1 MKNKKKL
8 WILLTVIAL
17 VTVLYFFFKGGDKD
31 IEVTTETV
39 GRKSI
44 TEIVSVTGKIQ
55 PETEVK
61 ISADVS
67 GEITDMSV
75 NEGDSVTRGQLL
87 LRINPELYEST
98 VSQLEANLNNAKAS
112 LAGSEAQLIRAKA
125 NLKQQQLTLD
135 RQKKLFAQG
144 VISIQE
150 LESFTTQFEVAQ
162 ADFDATQKQTL
173 ATRYNVQSVAAR
185 LEEGKRNLGRTSI
198 YAPESGIVTN
208 LKSEKGERVVG
219 TAQMAGTEIMRIS
232 NLNVMEV
239 QVTVNENDI
248 VRIHLGDSAD
258 VNIDAY
264 DDRLFKGVVTEI
276 ANSAVFNQT
285 QNLNDQVTN
294 FIVKVRLLRSS
305 YMDLLQSGK
314 FPFLPGMTASVDIKT
329 DQKNNVLAVPIASVI
344 TRDPF
349 ENATSLDMED
359 GKKSSEKQG
368 SGNTSSKKSSSKETS
383 KESNKT
389 SSNGTTNESG
399 NTEGES
405 KVSNRV
411 KTWVYVLEN
420 GKAKAVEVT
429 TGIQDLDYFE
439 LLRGVKEGQTIITGP
454 SMVIA
459 KSLNHNDKVKVLK

>member
-8 WILLTVIAL
+8 WIVLSVIGLIILLSFV
-17 VTVLYFFFKGGDKD
+17 FKGGKKD
-31 IEVTTETV
+31 IEVNTDVV
-39 GRKSI
+39 GRKNI

-67 GEITDMSV
+67 GEIIAMGV
-75 NEGDSVTRGQLL
+75 KEGDSVTRGQLL

-125 NLKQQQLTLD
+125 NYKQQQLNLD
-135 RQKKLFAQG
+135 RQKKLYSQG

-150 LESFTTQFEVAQ
+150 LESFTTQFEVSQ
-162 ADFDATQKQTL
+162 ADYEATQKQTL

-258 VNIDAY
+258 VKIDAY
-264 DDRLFKGVVTEI
+264 DDRLFAGVVTEI

-305 YMDLLQSGK
+305 YSDLLNSGK

-329 DQKNNVLAVPIASVI
+329 DHKSNVVAVPIASVI

-349 ENATSLDMED
+349 ENGTGFD
-359 GKKSSEKQG
+359 SEE
-368 SGNTSSKKSSSKETS
+368 SKKLSNKEGKASKSIDTS
-383 KESNKT
+383 KESAQKSPKSVDGSLAT
-389 SSNGTTNESG
+389 
-399 NTEGES
+399 
-405 KVSNRV
+405 NRV
-411 KTWVYVLEN
+411 KTWVFILEN

-429 TGIQDLDYFE
+429 TGIQNLDYFE
-439 LLRGVKEGQTIITGP
+439 ILSGVKEGQTIITGP

-459 KSLNHNDKVKVLK
+459 KTLNHDDPVQVQKLK